1 MSLDGDNMLQKASQ
15 TPKKPQN
22 QEGPL
27 PLVVKDLTVA
37 YEGQPPL
44 LEHVNFQVETGEI
57 LGVLGPSGCGKS
69 SLLRHLVG
77 LEYPRSGTAFIMGE
91 DIFAKGEESL
101 NRARHKFGVMYQSG
115 ALFGDLNLVDN
126 VSMPL
131 VEFTRLA
138 PSTIKN
144 AAQLKLALVGLS
156 GFEYH
161 MPSEI
166 SGGMRKRA
174 AIARALALEPE
185 LLFLDEPG
193 AGLDPI
199 TAGELDHLILTL
211 SRSLKISFVVVTHEL
226 RSIMRVIDRAILLDK
241 TAKGIVDTGSPKYL
255 AEESQVPA
263 SIAFFLRNSP

>member
-1 MSLDGDNMLQKASQ
+1 VDQETTQ
-15 TPKKPQN
+15 PK
-22 QEGPL
+22 

-37 YEGQPPL
+37 YEGEPPL
-44 LEHVNFQVETGEI
+44 LEHVSFEVEAGEI

-77 LEYPRSGTAFIMGE
+77 LETPRSGTVTILGE
-91 DIFAKGEESL
+91 DIFAQGEASL

-115 ALFGDLNLVDN
+115 ALFGDLNLLDN
-126 VSMPL
+126 VAMPL
-131 VEFTRLA
+131 VEYTRLT
-138 PSTIKN
+138 PGSLTK

-211 SRSLKISFVVVTHEL
+211 ARNLQISFVVVTHEL

-241 TAKGIVDTGSPKYL
+241 KAHGIVDSGSPKYL
-255 AEESQVPA
+255 SEESEVPE
-263 SIAFFLRNSP
+263 SKAFFLRNEPQL